1 MTPHHPGIPGRAAMF
16 PGSNPYAPGPGGG
29 AGAAQSAA
37 AAAAAAAHAARDM
50 PWSAAA
56 NLAAP
61 GPAALPS
68 SAYNQAYYAALHAN
82 MASAAQ
88 AQLAAAAMAPP
99 PQPPPPAVVT
109 SGMSSPGIRTRMD
122 DRC

>member
-1 MTPHHPGIPGRAAMF
+1 MWP
-16 PGSNPYAPGPGGG
+16 SGPGGAG
-29 AGAAQSAA
+29 GAAQSAA

-88 AQLAAAAMAPP
+88 AQLAAAMAPP

-109 SGMSSPGIRTRMD
+109 SGMSPSGTRI
-122 DRC
+122 

>member
-1 MTPHHPGIPGRAAMF
+1 MWP
-16 PGSNPYAPGPGGG
+16 SGPGGAG
-29 AGAAQSAA
+29 AAAQSAA

-88 AQLAAAAMAPP
+88 AQLAAAMAPP

-109 SGMSSPGIRTRMD
+109 SGMSLVIRTKLLIFITDHVARLLILAG
-122 DRC
+122 CLGCF